1 MSRSKRKTPVLG
13 ITTAKSE
20 KQDKRIA
27 NRKLRRA
34 VKQRLGYDP
43 DGVMPELREVSNVW
57 SMDKDGKRRY
67 FRSEWEAKPR
77 RDLWWKLMLK

>member
-1 MSRSKRKTPVLG
+1 MSRSKRKTPVFG

-34 VKQRLGYDP
+34 AKQRLGYDP
-43 DGVMPELREVSNVW
+43 DGVMPQLREVSNVW
-57 SMDKDGKRRY
+57 SMAKDGKYRY
-67 FRSEWEAKPR
+67 SRSMWEERPR
-77 RDLWWKLMLK
+77 PYAWWKLMRK

>member
-1 MSRSKRKTPVLG
+1 MSRSRRKTPVLG

-43 DGVMPELREVSNVW
+43 DGVLPALREVSNVW
-57 SMDKDGKRRY
+57 SMDKDGKVRY

-77 RDLWWKLMLK
+77 RDPWWKLMLK